1 MPRTLRYLNESPR
14 PKAGKCRLG
23 LRGRLRTRCLNESPR
38 PKAGKSQRQNGQG
51 AAEQEASMKVPA
63 LRRGNTGAT
72 MASALK
78 TSASMKVPALRRGN
92 TWENAGMFPFVT
104 GLNESPRPKAGKS
117 GFARI
122 TSEETTA
129 ASMKVPAR
137 RWGNYRSSF
146 KHFPFQQN
154 LNESSRPKAGKFSPP
169 NRMVDYSVTLM
180 KVPDRR
186 RGNKSIPKQPFKH
199 LNTIDKPKHHAS
211 DTPSLRH
218 VPGSRGDR
226 QSLQRSLSP
235 PPRPV
240 RNRTRHSS
248 APLPRVAS
256 E

>member
-1 MPRTLRYLNESPR
+1 MLS
-14 PKAGKCRLG
+14 K
-23 LRGRLRTRCLNESPR
+23 RCILWLIE
-38 PKAGKSQRQNGQG
+38 
-51 AAEQEASMKVPA
+51 
-63 LRRGNTGAT
+63 
-72 MASALK
+72 
-78 TSASMKVPALRRGN
+78 
-92 TWENAGMFPFVT
+92 
-104 GLNESPRPKAGKS
+104 
-117 GFARI
+117 
-122 TSEETTA
+122 

-186 RGNKSIPKQPFKH
+186 RGNVGVASAGVAFGVTSMKVPARRQGNKSIPKQPIRP

-211 DTPSLRH
+211 DTPTLRH
-218 VPGSRGDR
+218 VPGSHGDR
-226 QSLQRSLSP
+226 QSLQRPLSP
-235 PPRPV
+235 PLLPV